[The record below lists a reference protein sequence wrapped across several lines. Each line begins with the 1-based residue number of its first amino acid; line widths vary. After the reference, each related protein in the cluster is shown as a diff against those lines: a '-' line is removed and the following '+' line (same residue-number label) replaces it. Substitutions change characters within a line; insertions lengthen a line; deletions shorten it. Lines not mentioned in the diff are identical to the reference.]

1 MFDDLDAP
9 DAPRVRASLRLRGD
23 TLDPEFLTQQLG
35 VAPTLAARQGDA
47 IAGSRGRVRDSGIW
61 LYRLDAPPGT
71 ELGEVVSM
79 LLAPFPD
86 DSTLWEELTSTYA
99 ADVRC
104 ELFLEGE
111 AQGTA
116 IDAEVLQRLG
126 RLGLPLTLDFR
137 ALEGSDEADDA

>member
-9 DAPRVRASLRLRGD
+9 DVPRVRATLRLRGD

-35 VAPTLAARQGDA
+35 VAPSLVAKQGDPVE
-47 IAGSRGRVRDSGIW
+47 RGRVRDTGVW

-71 ELGEVVSM
+71 ELGEAISM

-86 DSTLWEELTSTYA
+86 DSTLWEELTSTYQ

-104 ELFLEGE
+104 ELFVGGDVEG
-111 AQGTA
+111 TV
-116 IDAEVLQRLG
+116 IDPEVLQHLG
-126 RLGLPLTLDFR
+126 RLGLPLALDFR
-137 ALEGSDEADDA
+137 ASHADADDAG